1 MEKQR
6 TQERTTLF
14 VLSTII
20 FILYA
25 SQVQFRPIFPHYVEL
40 RGGGEAAVGLAIF
53 LNWLAQA
60 ILAIPSGSLS
70 DKIGRKATTI
80 IGAAIAAAGLFF
92 LPIASTVILIMLF
105 YFIAG
110 MGQGAYSTATAAYPV
125 DLARSGQAGR
135 AIGWSQVGRQSALSF
150 GPAIGGILATFSDF
164 NTVFLASA
172 LMAVAAVVL
181 SWAKLPDLRPQKPA
195 IKTKYSF
202 IDALSN
208 PIILGAVIA
217 TFSLQFS
224 NSAFLSFLPLYA
236 RQLPFAIIG
245 LIFTVHG
252 LMNVVGR
259 PVVGELSARISR
271 KVFAISLGL
280 GFGTSGML
288 ILSLS
293 SSFEVLIASAILV
306 GLSTGIGIVLLL
318 AIVAEQAPPEKRGF
332 VIGFQNTAIYLGLG
346 TGSAIEGIVIENFGY
361 AIAFQS
367 SALLTLTGLIVFAV
381 LSSLKRLYGS
391 KIS

>member
-1 MEKQR
+1 MGQ
-6 TQERTTLF
+6 QNGQTTLF

-60 ILAIPSGSLS
+60 IFAIPSGSLS
-70 DKIGRKATTI
+70 DKIGRKATTM
-80 IGAAIAAAGLFF
+80 IGGSIAAIGLFL
-92 LPIASTVILIMLF
+92 LPMASIVILIMLF

-110 MGQGAYSTATAAYPV
+110 IGQGAYSTATAAYPI
-125 DLARSGQAGR
+125 DLAKSGQAGR
-135 AIGWSQVGRQSALSF
+135 AIGWSQAARQSALSF

-164 NTVFLASA
+164 STVFLASA
-172 LMAVAAVVL
+172 FMAVIAVAMSFV
-181 SWAKLPDLRPQKPA
+181 KLPDKRPQRPA
-195 IKTKYSF
+195 TKTKYNF
-202 IDALSN
+202 RDALAN
-208 PIILGAVIA
+208 PVILGSIIA

-224 NSAFLSFLPLYA
+224 NSVFTSFIPLYA

-245 LIFTVHG
+245 LIFTVQG

-259 PVVGELSARISR
+259 PVVGELSTRISR
-271 KVFAISLGL
+271 RVLVISLGMA
-280 GFGTSGML
+280 FGTIGML
-288 ILSLS
+288 VLSLS
-293 SSFEVLIASAILV
+293 SSLEILLVSAVLV

-318 AIVAEQAPPEKRGF
+318 TTVAEQAPGEKRGF
-332 VIGFQNTAIYLGLG
+332 VIGFHNTAIYLGLG
-346 TGSAIEGIVIENFGY
+346 TGSAVEGIVIENFGY
-361 AIAFQS
+361 TIAFQS
-367 SALLTLTGLIVFAV
+367 SALLTLVGLVVFAV
-381 LSSLKRLYGS
+381 LSSRRKMQNNS